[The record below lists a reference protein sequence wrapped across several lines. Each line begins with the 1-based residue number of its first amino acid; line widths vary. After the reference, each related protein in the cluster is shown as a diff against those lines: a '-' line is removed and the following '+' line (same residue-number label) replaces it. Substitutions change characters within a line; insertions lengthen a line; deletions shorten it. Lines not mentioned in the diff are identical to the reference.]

1 MATVYGVNKTKM
13 RNAIGSNLIDSGV
26 NKGQVCAMYDT
37 YEASALAAASV
48 IELCDVLPKGS
59 RVLEILVLTD
69 NLQGTATIDIGDVA
83 DDDRY
88 ASAVDISGQ
97 ATTYNFPAT
106 TAGANIASLG
116 YEIGTIADDDQIALT
131 VNTSAVTG
139 TIKIVVK
146 YMV

>member
-13 RNAIGSNLIDSGV
+13 NTPIGSNILDQGV
-26 NKGQVCAMYDT
+26 NKGNVCYMYDT

-48 IELCDVLPKGS
+48 IELCDVLPDGAVITK
-59 RVLEILVLTD
+59 ITVLTD
-69 NLQGTATIDIGDVA
+69 DLQGSATIDIGDQG

-97 ATTYNFPAT
+97 ATTYVWPE
-106 TAGANIASLG
+106 TAAAANIANYG
-116 YEIGTIADDDQIALT
+116 YQIVGGTSDQLQLT

-139 TIKIVVK
+139 TIKVGVEYSI
-146 YMV
+146 